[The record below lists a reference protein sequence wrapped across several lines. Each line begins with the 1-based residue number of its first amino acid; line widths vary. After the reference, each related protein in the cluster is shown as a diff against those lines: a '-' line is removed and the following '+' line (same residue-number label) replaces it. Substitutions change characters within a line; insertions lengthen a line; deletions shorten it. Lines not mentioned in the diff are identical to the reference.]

1 MKDLTV
7 SYEGRP
13 CYDIVFEDG
22 FAGLSDRLVKLGF
35 SDRRIAVITDSN
47 VEGLYL
53 DELTEELSAVSGN
66 VFRYVFTAGEE
77 SKNLTTI
84 EDIYRFLIENRF
96 DRKDLLVA
104 LGGGVC
110 GDMTGFA
117 AATYLRGIAFIQV
130 PTTLLAQCDSSIG
143 GKTGVDMGGY
153 KNMVGA
159 FYMPSLVWMNMKT
172 LISLDERQ
180 FSAGFSEVI
189 KHGLIADE
197 TYFDWLTEHRDPIMR
212 RDTGVLAQMIEKSCE
227 IKRDVV
233 EKDPKES
240 GLRMMLNF
248 GHTIGHAIEKYC
260 DLKLLHGECVSLGM
274 CAASVISMG
283 RGMLSGEDCERISGA
298 FEAFG
303 MPVKKDGLDP
313 VRIAELVK
321 SDKKM
326 DGGKIRF
333 ILLERIGKSVICHDV
348 TDDELIKGVE
358 ALN

>member
-7 SYEGRP
+7 SFEGRP
-13 CYDIVFEDG
+13 CYDIVFADG
-22 FAGLSDRLVKLGF
+22 FAGLADRLDKLGF

-53 DELTEELSAVSGN
+53 DELADELSAVSGKI
-66 VFRYVFTAGEE
+66 FRYVFTAGEE
-77 SKNLTTI
+77 SKDLDTI

-96 DRKDLLVA
+96 DRKDLLIA

-117 AATYLRGIAFIQV
+117 AATYLRGVSFVQV

-172 LISLDERQ
+172 LLSLDERQ
-180 FSAGFSEVI
+180 FSAGFAEVI
-189 KHGLIADE
+189 KHGLIADAG
-197 TYFDWLTEHRDPIMR
+197 YFEWLTAQRDQIMS
-212 RDTGVLAQMIEKSCE
+212 RDTGVLARMIERSCE

-248 GHTIGHAIEKYC
+248 GHTIGHAVEKYC

-274 CAASVISMG
+274 CAASAISMR
-283 RGMLSGEDCERISGA
+283 RGMISGEDDDLIVSA
-298 FEAFG
+298 FEAFD
-303 MPVKKDGLDP
+303 MPVKRPGLDP

-333 ILLERIGKSVICHDV
+333 ILLERIGRSGIFYDV
-348 TDDELIKGVE
+348 TDAELIKGVE
-358 ALN
+358 AIN